1 MRLCLALV
9 VLLIALYGPSTLAA
23 AGFNEV
29 GDTAS
34 DFTLWD
40 HNLVYHSL
48 YDYLG
53 DIIVLCMGKFW

>member
-1 MRLCLALV
+1 MRLCL
-9 VLLIALYGPSTLAA
+9 TLALLLLAQPGASPVFA

-29 GDTAS
+29 GDTAT

-40 HNLVYHSL
+40 QHLVYHSL
-48 YDYLG
+48 YDSLG